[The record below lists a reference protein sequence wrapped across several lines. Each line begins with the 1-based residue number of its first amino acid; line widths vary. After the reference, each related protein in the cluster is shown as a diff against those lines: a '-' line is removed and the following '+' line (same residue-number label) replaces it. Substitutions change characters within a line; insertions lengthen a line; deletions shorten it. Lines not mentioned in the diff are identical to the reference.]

1 MAVEIEKRPYGEDS
15 TEEEREAIAERVS
28 LYSDGLIA
36 LRQMP
41 VPTPFSLDL
50 MWDRIREISQDM
62 PSFSMMV
69 DLSETS
75 KPSDEVRTHLK
86 KLFATIRPAHVAAF
100 TERNPILTKAASV
113 IFGKLGLSS
122 YSVHRTRADALAE
135 LRKH

>member
-1 MAVEIEKRPYGEDS
+1 MGVEIENREYGEDS
-15 TEEEREAIAERVS
+15 SDEEREAIADRVS
-28 LYSDGLIA
+28 VYSDGLIA
-36 LRQMP
+36 VRQMP

-50 MWDRIREISQDM
+50 MWDRIREIVQDM
-62 PSFSMMV
+62 PSYSMMI

-75 KPSDEVRTHLK
+75 KPSDEVRAHLK
-86 KLFATIRPAHVAAF
+86 KLFGTISPDHVAAF

-113 IFGKLGLSS
+113 IFGKLGLKS

>member
-1 MAVEIEKRPYGEDS
+1 MAVEIENRPYGEDS

-28 LYSDGLIA
+28 VYSDGLIA
-36 LRQMP
+36 VRQMP
-41 VPTPFSLDL
+41 SPTPFSLDL
-50 MWDRIREISQDM
+50 MWDRIREITKDM
-62 PSFSMMV
+62 SSYSMMI

-86 KLFATIRPAHVAAF
+86 KLFATISPDHVAAF

-113 IFGKLGLSS
+113 IFGKLGLKS